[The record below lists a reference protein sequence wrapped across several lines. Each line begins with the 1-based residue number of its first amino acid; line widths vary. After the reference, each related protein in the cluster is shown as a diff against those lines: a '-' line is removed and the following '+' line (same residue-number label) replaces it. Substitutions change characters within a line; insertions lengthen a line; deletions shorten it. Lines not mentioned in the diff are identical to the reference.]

1 MDRATLRAEAAG
13 STSSE
18 LMMSTPT
25 HLMETGDEHRHQ
37 DDEHLLHAPLADVLA
52 GGEIGVDAGQHK
64 FVEEQPPHEDH
75 DDEKHRQQGN
85 LLRLHGENVA
95 DQIGGI
101 LRKPPL
107 AESSTTPSARP
118 VLENTPMMV
127 SAEETPE
134 PITAEMPSANSSAKP
149 SMESR

>member
-1 MDRATLRAEAAG
+1 
-13 STSSE
+13 
-18 LMMSTPT
+18 
-25 HLMETGDEHRHQ
+25 METVTSTATRMTNTFCTG
-37 DDEHLLHAPLADVLA
+37 ALADVLA
-52 GGEIGVDAGQHK
+52 GGEIGVDAGQQE

-75 DDEKHRQQGN
+75 DDEKHRQQGD

-95 DQIGGI
+95 DQIGEYFA
-101 LRKPPL
+101 KPPL